1 MHPSSGLAADSVL
14 LKSGNG
20 EEARIFIDRF
30 VAFEDRCA
38 ELRVGMSEVS
48 VRACVTGVIG
58 MMWHKMA
65 SFLNIGPAFKVLYN
79 RKDFSG
85 AIEGDGGPDET
96 DYLKDFMACK
106 SEHKDVD
113 FQKAVAELTKKLFG
127 YNHVEYG
134 LRIVFL
140 PVIAAAGTDTEFAV
154 VDVRT
159 KVYHR
164 VVHYDLHEVLHR
176 VQCIVR
182 KINYFRLIYTMRSY
196 IPANSTPLF
205 ITKNITFY
213 DTHVIKK

>member
-1 MHPSSGLAADSVL
+1 MIKIPLDRLVHPSSGLAADSVL

-159 KVYHR
+159 K
-164 VVHYDLHEVLHR
+164 
-176 VQCIVR
+176 
-182 KINYFRLIYTMRSY
+182 INYFRLIYTMRSY

-213 DTHVIKK
+213 DTHVIKNWTDQRQLILFDC